1 MYEEKVRELES
12 QQSELA
18 EQIAFAKTM
27 KQRQRVLCLEQEM
40 KAERALATEL
50 KLRSSETD
58 VFVFERVREFETEI
72 KELKAKAFNDFH
84 AFLSSEDRFK
94 ALNREVNALEKEVQ
108 KFVER

>member
-1 MYEEKVRELES
+1 MNYQNKVVELEQ
-12 QQSELA
+12 QQSGLA
-18 EQIAFAKTM
+18 EQISFAKTM
-27 KQRQRVLCLEQEM
+27 EQRQRVLSLEQEM

-94 ALNREVNALEKEVQ
+94 ALNRELNALEKEI
-108 KFVER
+108 KTFV

>member
-94 ALNREVNALEKEVQ
+94 ALNRELNALEKEIEAAV
-108 KFVER
+108 